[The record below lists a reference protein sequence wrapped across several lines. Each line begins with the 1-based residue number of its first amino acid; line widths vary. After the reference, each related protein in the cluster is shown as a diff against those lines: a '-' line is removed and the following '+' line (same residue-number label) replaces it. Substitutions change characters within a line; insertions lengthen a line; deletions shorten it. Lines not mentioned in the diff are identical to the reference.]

1 MRKYLK
7 YKCPICKREKDELVD
22 TKRVKVFKCS
32 ITLGC
37 VGRLFPIK
45 YSETADLIPNAP
57 PVGVENWYSRLQDKP
72 TWFKEISDN
81 LIVLT
86 NGPNSSLFVMVSHDQ
101 LDSPSD
107 VVKLTFS
114 MEQASNNDFREY
126 VFNTTLS
133 TEVVSGIEDGI
144 SKKVL
149 RYNTNALNPDV
160 LVVYV
165 NGVKLTE
172 GLGDSQYQVNRSS
185 NTIIANTIKF
195 NTPLLG
201 RNRITIIVTKAS
213 INKQE
218 VIEFERLMPA
228 DKLGAWDS
236 TNYITSNSKKYY
248 IFHHNFE
255 NSTLD
260 RNRKMFISK
269 VVITQNGSDVTL
281 PTASCKILL
290 TNGELTTRL
299 DRVLTNYVSCDK
311 ISNTESSVFLVN
323 EKNTSKM
330 VVSELLVDSIFPA
343 FTVTEYSVK
352 QLTLTTNIR
361 DSEAL
366 SISNK
371 FIRGPH

>member
-22 TKRVKVFKCS
+22 TKRVKVLKCA

-57 PVGVENWYSRLQDKP
+57 PAGVENWYSRLQDKP
-72 TWFKEISDN
+72 TWYNEISDN
-81 LIVLT
+81 LIVLS
-86 NGPNSSLFVMVSHDQ
+86 NGAESSLFVMVSHD
-101 LDSPSD
+101 LADFSTD

-149 RYNTNALNPDV
+149 RYNTSAINPDV
-160 LVVYV
+160 LIVYV
-165 NGVKLTE
+165 NGVKFTE
-172 GLGDSQYQVNRSS
+172 GIDVNQYQINRVS
-185 NTIIANTIKF
+185 NNIIANTIKF

-201 RNRITIIVTKAS
+201 KNKVTIIVTKAS
-213 INKQE
+213 TNKQE
-218 VIEFERLMPA
+218 IVNFTRLTPN
-228 DKLGAWDS
+228 DILGAWDN
-236 TNYITSNSKKYY
+236 TNYVIHNSKKYY
-248 IFHHNFE
+248 IYYHNFK

-260 RNRKMFISK
+260 RNRKMFVSK
-269 VVITQNGSDVTL
+269 VVVNQNGGDNTV
-281 PTASCKILL
+281 PIASCKILL
-290 TNGELTTRL
+290 TNGELITRI
-299 DRVLTNYVSCDK
+299 DRVLTNYVGCDK
-311 ISNTESSVFLVN
+311 ISNTECSVFLMD
-323 EKNTSKM
+323 EKNTSKL
-330 VVSELLVDSIFPA
+330 VTSELLVDSIFPA

-352 QLTLTTNIR
+352 KLTLTTNVR